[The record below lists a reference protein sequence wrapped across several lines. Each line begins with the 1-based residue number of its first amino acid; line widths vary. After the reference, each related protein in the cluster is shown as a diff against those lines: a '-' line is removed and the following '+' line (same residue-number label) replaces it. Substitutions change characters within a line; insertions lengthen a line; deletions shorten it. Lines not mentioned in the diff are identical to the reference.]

1 LKKTDRRIDEDL
13 KKLFE
18 DVLTPDDGAYIE
30 KIAIESDPVRS
41 KK

>member
-1 LKKTDRRIDEDL
+1 L

-18 DVLTPDDGAYIE
+18 DVLTPDDWSYIE
-30 KIAIESDPVRS
+30 KVAVESDPAGA